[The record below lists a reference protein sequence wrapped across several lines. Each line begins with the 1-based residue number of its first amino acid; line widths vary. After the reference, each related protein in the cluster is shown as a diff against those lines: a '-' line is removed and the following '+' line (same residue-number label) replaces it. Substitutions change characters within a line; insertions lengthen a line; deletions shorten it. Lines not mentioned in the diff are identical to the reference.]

1 MADFRQNKKDAESYY
16 ETQQKIAEV
25 VKRQTE
31 SWATY
36 GDAVKAAAKNAKLI
50 KEQQKEI
57 NRLEAEGTQEAILKA
72 EELKKQQAQLVQ
84 INKEMLKLS
93 TAAKAAGNQMM
104 KMASGAMQKLR
115 GGAMDLLSIY
125 DEMEKS
131 SRSAAIETGMSV
143 KRMHQFRRVA
153 AESAS
158 EMARVG
164 LGAEVAGQMQKA
176 FSDETGR
183 QVMLSKKALI
193 QMGQL
198 SKRTGIGAEEM
209 ATFAGEME
217 SFGMSSTGAAAML
230 ESIADM
236 SDKAG
241 VNTQKVMKEVQK
253 NLSLVNK
260 FNFKGGVKGLAK
272 AVAYTQKMKLEMSD
286 VASFAEKVYRPEGAI
301 DAAANLQVLGGEMS
315 KLGDPMKMMYEAR
328 NNPEE
333 FAKSI
338 VSATGAVA
346 VFNKKTG
353 EFEVNGMQLDRLREA
368 ADATGIPL
376 ENLVKTAKQ
385 SSKISM
391 FADALK
397 IKGDDRAMLEG
408 MMEADGGGAFV
419 VDASGQKQY
428 LKDLT
433 ASQQQQLANEIT
445 ARGESADREIEIQ
458 STQELVMNE
467 LKAVM
472 AKLLPSMVE
481 LDDTIRGPLVNAIRQ
496 LGEYIDRLLGLAPW
510 VGKLIVAIGA
520 FIMAWPL
527 ISAVLSPLTWLLRGR
542 MLARGFNA
550 GMKGS
555 KVMDQLTG
563 GAKGGKQG
571 KFYKGGQFMKGGG
584 RAPKGGAFGGA
595 GKGAAG
601 TQAMGQSSGGQAGNF
616 LKGAVALLAISAA
629 LFVFAKALQEFE
641 KLQNGWSTLVL
652 AAGSLVVLGLAL
664 KFMQPVLSSF
674 GSSAWPGIAAMGA
687 LAVSVLALGYATT
700 LFAQGGLAGT
710 MLMIVA
716 LAALTGAVIILG
728 ALGMSGIGFIGVALI
743 LALGAAMIMCG
754 YATKLMAEGLALV
767 VDSFTNMFEVVNSDN
782 IVSLLLLGPALIGIS
797 IGVFALA
804 ASLVALGIAY
814 LAGGFLGIFALGET
828 ADKIEQAFGDIDPA
842 AVASAITAINNVDM
856 EKVAAIKDLA
866 NSMSMW
872 SMFGGGIK
880 VDMGDLDVKGSIKL
894 KSEDSE
900 STTKW
905 INDPIF
911 VSKLKDVIFED
922 MEAGQNGGKN

>member
-1 MADFRQNKKDAESYY
+1 MADFKQNNKDAKEYY

-31 SWATY
+31 NWETY
-36 GDAVKAAAKNAKLI
+36 GDAVKSAARNAKLI

-72 EELKKQQAQLVQ
+72 EELKKQQAQLIQ

-93 TAAKAAGNQMM
+93 TAGKAFGSSM
-104 KMASGAMQKLR
+104 KNAFKNGMAKLR
-115 GGAMDLLSIY
+115 GGAMDLLAIY
-125 DEMEKS
+125 DEMDKS

-143 KRMHQFRRVA
+143 KRMNQFRMIA
-153 AESAS
+153 AKSAS

-230 ESIADM
+230 ESIADL

-241 VNTQKVMKEVQK
+241 VNTQKVMKDVQK

-260 FNFKGGVKGLAK
+260 FSFKNGVKGLAK
-272 AVAYTQKMKLEMSD
+272 AVAYTQKMKLEMAD

-301 DAAANLQVLGGEMS
+301 DAAANLQVLGGEMA

-353 EFEVNGMQLDRLREA
+353 AFEVNGMQLDRLREA

-385 SSKISM
+385 SSKINM
-391 FADALK
+391 FADAIKL
-397 IKGDDRAMLEG
+397 KGDDRALLEG
-408 MMEADGGGAFV
+408 MMEVDGGGAFV
-419 VDASGQKQY
+419 INHEGDKQY

-433 ASQQQQLANEIT
+433 ASEQQLLAKRDEN
-445 ARGESADREIEIQ
+445 AKRELEVQ
-458 STQELVMNE
+458 STQERVTNE
-467 LKAVM
+467 LKA
-472 AKLLPSMVE
+472 AISKLLPGMVE
-481 LDDTIRGPLVNAIRQ
+481 LDNTIRGPLVNAIEQ
-496 LGEYIDRLLGLAPW
+496 LGKYIDKLLGLSPKI
-510 VGKLIVAIGA
+510 GLLIAAIGA
-520 FIMAWPL
+520 FIVAWPL
-527 ISAVLSPLTWLLRGR
+527 ISAALAPIGWLLRGR
-542 MLARGFNA
+542 MLAKGFNM
-550 GMKGS
+550 GMKSS
-555 KVMDQLTG
+555 KFMDQMTG
-563 GAKGGKQG
+563 GAAGGKQG

-601 TQAMGQSSGGQAGNF
+601 TQAMGQSAGGQASNF
-616 LKGAVALLAISAA
+616 LQGAVALLAISAA

-641 KLQNGWSTLVL
+641 KLQNGWQTLVL

-687 LAVSVLALGYATT
+687 LAVSVMALGFATT

-710 MLMIVA
+710 LLMVGA
-716 LAALTGAVIILG
+716 LFALSGAVLLFGGLSLG
-728 ALGMSGIGFIGVALI
+728 GIGWAGVALI
-743 LALGAAMIMCG
+743 LALGAAMIMMG
-754 YATKLMAEGLALV
+754 YATKLMAEGLAIV
-767 VDSFTNMFEVVNSDN
+767 IDSFTRMFEVVNSDN

-804 ASLVALGIAY
+804 ASLVALGAAY
-814 LAGGFLGIFALGET
+814 VLGGFLGIFALGET
-828 ADKIEQAFGDIDPA
+828 ADKIEQAFGDIDPG
-842 AVASAITAINNVDM
+842 AVAAAITAINNVDM
-856 EKVAAIKDLA
+856 DKVAAIKSLA

-872 SMFGGGIK
+872 SMWGGGIK

-894 KSEDSE
+894 KSDDSE
-900 STTKW
+900 ATTNW